1 MWQGGSRLGALL
13 VLCVGL
19 VACGQGRD
27 GGSTAALEERALTL
41 PVGARAEGYD
51 GATVVAGEAVQVE
64 SGGALLALRPGE
76 ALVRVEAADPP
87 LRWRVQVPEPDAV
100 TLALAS
106 PEAPLRV
113 GERRAVHLW
122 AVTGEARH
130 DVGPW
135 ATWMVQGP
143 ADWDEATRTVQPDA
157 EGEVTL
163 QAQWLG
169 ESWSLTVSVQPADPV
184 VGYRLASS
192 PNEPWPAGI
201 PRQATLAAVR
211 ESGAEAPLPAD
222 FDPARL
228 GTSGPL
234 TLSWQAPATVHLTP
248 TDAGRGC
255 LTLDGADLAC
265 WTFDP
270 PVLQSIEVAV
280 DGPAEPAVG
289 ETLTL
294 RARGTDS
301 LGAALDLTGTVA
313 WRFDPAFLAATG
325 ENGVFRVLAAGTTTV
340 GARQDGLESAPL
352 ALRLQPARLLAL
364 RLSGAPP
371 AILPGEQVPLAVT
384 GDYTDGEHPVL
395 DPEWLVEDGNV
406 LTVEAG
412 GLRALAA
419 GTTRVWARK
428 DGVQSDPIELT
439 VAGAVD
445 LTPTELAL
453 TAGETGMIAARVGP
467 VDVSERVGWASEND
481 EVAEVDRG
489 QVLALTPG
497 TVAVTTTPP
506 ATQAAQVT
514 VQPRPALSGLGIHLL
529 AADDFARDR
538 NGNRVAALRLDGLA
552 PGALHT
558 VRVDDLPAG
567 SQMIVYPEPED
578 GTLCTNGGVPDGPLG
593 CSQRTN
599 AGGALVAILV
609 VTDPGFDPA
618 GRSLA
623 VRSGGFED
631 EGAPDNPLPL
641 QLGTPHLG
649 TVTSL
654 SLSYYRIALDGNAR
668 YRLIVDNVEAGP
680 APLVLAGQ
688 TGCSATSLQAGG
700 VFTCEF
706 QPDQTGPTEV
716 ELTVGDGVTPAPE
729 GGTRY
734 RLLIEPLNTP

>member
-13 VLCVGL
+13 ILCVGL

-27 GGSTAALEERALTL
+27 GGGATDLEERALTL

-51 GATVVAGEAVQVE
+51 GATVVAGEAVRVE
-64 SGGALLALRPGE
+64 AGGALLALQPGE
-76 ALVRVEAADPP
+76 ALVRVESSNPP
-87 LRWRVQVPEPDAV
+87 RRWRVQVPEPDAV
-100 TLALAS
+100 ELALAS
-106 PEAPLRV
+106 PESPLRV

-130 DVGPW
+130 DVGLW
-135 ATWMVQGP
+135 AAWTVQGP
-143 ADWDEATRTVQPDA
+143 AVWDEATRTLQPSA

-169 ESWSLTVSVQPADPV
+169 ESRTLTLPVQPADPV

-201 PRQATLAAVR
+201 PRQTVLRAVR

-234 TLSWQAPATVHLTP
+234 TLTWQAPETVRLTP
-248 TDAGRGC
+248 SAEGRGC
-255 LTLDGADLAC
+255 LTLDGTDLAC

-270 PVLQSIEVAV
+270 PVLQAIEVAV

-301 LGAALDLTGTVA
+301 LGAARDLTGTVT
-313 WRFDPAFLAATG
+313 WRFDPAVLAATG
-325 ENGVFRVLAAGTTTV
+325 ENGAFRVLTPGSTTV
-340 GARQDGLESAPL
+340 SARQDGLESAPL
-352 ALRLQPARLLAL
+352 TLRLQPARLRAL
-364 RLSGAPP
+364 RLSGAP
-371 AILPGEQVPLAVT
+371 AVILPGERVPLTVT
-384 GDYTDGEHPVL
+384 GDYTDGERPVP
-395 DPEWLVEDGNV
+395 DPAWEVEDTAV
-406 LTVEAG
+406 LAVETD

-419 GTTRVWARK
+419 GTTRVWASK
-428 DGVQSDPIELT
+428 DGIQSEPLELT
-439 VAGAVD
+439 VAGAVA
-445 LTPTELAL
+445 LAPTALSL
-453 TAGETGMIAARVGP
+453 TAGETGAITARVGP
-467 VDVSERVGWASEND
+467 VDVSERVTWASEDD

-497 TVAVTTTPP
+497 TVAVTTTPA

-514 VQPRPALSGLGIHLL
+514 VQPRPALSGLGTHPLTVS
-529 AADDFARDR
+529 DFARDR
-538 NGNRVAALRLDGLA
+538 YGKSIAALRLDGLA
-552 PGALHT
+552 PGALYT

-567 SQMIVYPEPED
+567 SQLIAYPEPED
-578 GTLCTNGGVPDGPLG
+578 GTVCTNGGPAGPLG
-593 CSQRTN
+593 CSLRTN

-609 VTDPGFDPA
+609 VSDPGFDPA

-623 VRSGGFED
+623 VHSGGFED
-631 EGAPDNPLPL
+631 EGAPESPLPL
-641 QLGTPHLG
+641 QLGVPHVG

-654 SLSYYRIALDGNAR
+654 SSSYYRIALDGNAR
-668 YRLIVDNVEAGP
+668 YRLTVDNIEAGP
-680 APLVLAGQ
+680 APLSLAGQ
-688 TGCSATSLQAGG
+688 TGCPATSLQAGS

-706 QPDQTGPTEV
+706 QPAQTGPTQV
-716 ELTVGDGVTPAPE
+716 DLTVGDGFTPAPE
-729 GGTRY
+729 GGARY
-734 RLLIEPLNTP
+734 RLLIEPLAAP